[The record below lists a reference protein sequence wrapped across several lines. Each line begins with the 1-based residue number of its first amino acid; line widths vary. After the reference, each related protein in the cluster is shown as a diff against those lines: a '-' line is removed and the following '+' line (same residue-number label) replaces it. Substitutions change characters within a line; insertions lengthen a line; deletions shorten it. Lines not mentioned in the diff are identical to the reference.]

1 MRHIEK
7 SKYRRL
13 IELIIK
19 WILIGLAIYAIIVV
33 VKNFTISTLFVIGGL
48 YMGYKFIKFS
58 LKMIFVITCLIIK
71 VVVIA
76 AIFGLLII

>member
-19 WILIGLAIYAIIVV
+19 WILIGLVIYAIIVV
-33 VKNFTISTLFVIGGL
+33 VKNLTVSTLLVIGGL
-48 YMGYKFIKFS
+48 YLGYKFIKFS
-58 LKMIFVITCLIIK
+58 LRMIFVIACLIIK

-76 AIFGLLII
+76 AILGLLII